1 MNINIKKIA
10 HLFVISL
17 SIICMQSLHAQP
29 IMVPGFMGIESSYIE
44 APEEGSD
51 STTAYF
57 TISNFHYEPI
67 LILSANGDSFESAA
81 LNNADHGTVESI
93 LIEPGQR
100 LVMQP
105 GGFHVHLSEID
116 ATMFDEDSYDI
127 TLLVRRGLEPMEE
140 VEAVQEL
147 GAMSGVRSREAGI
160 PNEQEFVV
168 NSPVK
173 H

>member
-1 MNINIKKIA
+1 MNLNIQKIA
-10 HLFVISL
+10 QLFAIPL
-17 SIICMQSLHAQP
+17 AILCMQSAHAQP
-29 IMVPGFMGIESSYIE
+29 IMVPGFMGLESSYVE
-44 APEEGSD
+44 APEAGSD

-57 TISNFHYEPI
+57 TISNFHHEPI
-67 LILSANGDSFESAA
+67 LILSATGDGFESAA
-81 LNNADHGTVESI
+81 LNDANHGAVESI
-93 LIEPGQR
+93 IIEPGQR

-116 ATMFDEDSYDI
+116 ASMFDEGSFEI
-127 TLLVRRGLEPMEE
+127 TLLLRRGLEAMEE
-140 VEAVQEL
+140 VEAVEEL

-168 NSPVK
+168 NVPVK

>member
-1 MNINIKKIA
+1 MNLNIQKVA
-10 HLFVISL
+10 QLFAIPFVML
-17 SIICMQSLHAQP
+17 CLQSAHAQP
-29 IMVPGFMGIESSYIE
+29 LMVPGFMGIESSYVE
-44 APEEGSD
+44 APEAGSD

-67 LILSANGDSFESAA
+67 LILSATGEGFESAA
-81 LNNADHGTVESI
+81 LNNADHGAVESI
-93 LIEPGQR
+93 IVEPGQR

-105 GGFHVHLSEID
+105 GGFHVHLSEVD
-116 ATMFDEDSYDI
+116 ASMFDEGSLDI
-127 TLLVRRGLEPMEE
+127 TLLLRRGLEPMEE
-140 VEAVQEL
+140 VEAVEEL

-168 NSPVK
+168 NFPVK